1 MISISHAYILRR
13 LWEIKT
19 NNKSYLRYL
28 SKSWTSHLFLKN
40 NFKIFLHEQG
50 IVGCINL
57 VKFQE
62 KNWKLW
68 LKHFN
73 RYNLSPEVWNGIA
86 PKQWRF
92 KVSEHWKIK
101 QELVFNNNENKKFI
115 TCWQNS
121 ISKATHS
128 PTKIEKRNKLFK
140 NNFLTYSCFDL
151 NKNTLNKK
159 VLKSKEEQNLYNVSK
174 KISSTSDKKK
184 LDLSVIEKK
193 VFFEYNLL
201 LWFIPEFIEQREI
214 LYKYKK
220 KIPNVDTSIKLKNKI
235 LRNKELLQETEFNQ
249 SIRQWR
255 WKSKNSEKQFKKLG
269 DMASLMTFMQTQDT
283 KISLSEKM
291 REDLDLFR
299 LFFRRNNIFN
309 QLTINS
315 EHRLPRLLDDQI
327 LIYKLISTSYNF
339 RKRFEK
345 MSNLA
350 PVYKYLLNT
359 NVYANSQIK
368 NLSLF
373 NILSLEDIL
382 LPRHRREFRILNSLS
397 LQTEKNINSNKNLL
411 NKIRKQP
418 NKKIQMNKS
427 KKIKRFIWPSYR
439 FEDLACMNRFWF
451 STLNGSRF
459 SMLRFRIYPII

>member
-19 NNKSYLRYL
+19 NNKSCLGYL
-28 SKSWTSHLFLKN
+28 SKSWTSYLFLKT

-50 IVGCINL
+50 IVGYINL

-68 LKHFN
+68 LKNFN
-73 RYNLSPEVWNGIA
+73 RYNLSPKVWDGIA
-86 PKQWRF
+86 PEKWRF

-101 QELVFNNNENKKFI
+101 QELVFSNNENKKFM
-115 TCWQNS
+115 TCWQDS
-121 ISKATHS
+121 IPKATHLS
-128 PTKIEKRNKLFK
+128 TRIEKRNKLFK
-140 NNFLTYSCFDL
+140 NNFLTYSYFDL
-151 NKNTLNKK
+151 NKNTLTKK
-159 VLKSKEEQNLYNVSK
+159 VLKSKEEQNLYNFSNR
-174 KISSTSDKKK
+174 ISLISDKKK
-184 LDLSVIEKK
+184 SDSIIEKK
-193 VFFEYNLL
+193 IFFEYNLL
-201 LWFIPEFIEQREI
+201 LWFIPEFIEQRETT
-214 LYKYKK
+214 YKYKK
-220 KIPNVDTSIKLKNKI
+220 KILNVDTSIKLKNKI

-255 WKSKNSEKQFKKLG
+255 WKSKNSEKQFRKLG
-269 DMASLMTFMQTQDT
+269 NMASLMTFMQNQDT

-327 LIYKLISTSYNF
+327 LIYKLISTSSNF

-350 PVYKYLLNT
+350 PIHKYLLNT
-359 NVYANSQIK
+359 NVYTNYQIK
-368 NLSLF
+368 NLSSV

-397 LQTEKNINSNKNLL
+397 LQTEKNINSNKNFL
-411 NKIRKQP
+411 KKTRKQP
-418 NKKIQMNKS
+418 NKKIQVNKR
-427 KKIKRFIWPSYR
+427 KKIKRFIWSSYR

-459 SMLRFRIYPII
+459 CMLRFRIYPII

>member
-19 NNKSYLRYL
+19 NNKSCLRYL
-28 SKSWTSHLFLKN
+28 SKSWTSRLFLKN

-68 LKHFN
+68 LNNFN
-73 RYNLSPEVWNGIA
+73 RYNLSPEVWGGLA
-86 PKQWRF
+86 PEHWRF

-101 QELVFNNNENKKFI
+101 QKLVFDNNENKKFI
-115 TCWQNS
+115 TCWQDS
-121 ISKATHS
+121 ISKATHLS
-128 PTKIEKRNKLFK
+128 TRIEKRNKLFK

-151 NKNTLNKK
+151 NKNTLTKK
-159 VLKSKEEQNLYNVSK
+159 ILKSKKEQNLYNVSN
-174 KISSTSDKKK
+174 KISLILDKKK
-184 LDLSVIEKK
+184 SGSIIGKNI
-193 VFFEYNLL
+193 FFEYNLL
-201 LWFIPEFIEQREI
+201 LWFIPEFIEKREI
-214 LYKYKK
+214 TYKYKK
-220 KIPNVDTSIKLKNKI
+220 KILNVDTSIKLKNKI

-269 DMASLMTFMQTQDT
+269 NMASLMTFMQNQDT

-327 LIYKLISTSYNF
+327 LIYKLISTSSNF

-345 MSNLA
+345 MSNLT
-350 PVYKYLLNT
+350 PIHKYLLNT
-359 NVYANSQIK
+359 NVYTNYQIK
-368 NLSLF
+368 NLSLV

-411 NKIRKQP
+411 KKIRKQP
-418 NKKIQMNKS
+418 NKKIQVNKS
-427 KKIKRFIWPSYR
+427 KKIKRFIWSSYR